1 METGVRGSGFR
12 SEETTP
18 SPPAHS
24 DVRSRRRVIV
34 ERVWPEI
41 DGGRFPIKRSLG
53 ETVTVSADIFA
64 DGHDLLAGVVKY
76 RALCTG
82 GRIFSAS
89 AKATAARRRAAGGG
103 RAAPP

>member
-34 ERVWPEI
+34 ERIWPEI
-41 DGGRFPIKRSLG
+41 DGGRFPIKRTVG
-53 ETVTVSADIFA
+53 ETVTVRADIFG
-64 DGHDLLAGVVKY
+64 DGHDLLAGVVTF
-76 RALCTG
+76 RHPPGPPGPPPHGTG
-82 GRIFSAS
+82 PGRDPADGETSLHP
-89 AKATAARRRAAGGG
+89 R
-103 RAAPP
+103 